1 MNIFKNNNYSC
12 DNQMTFEECLKELEM
27 HNKKHLPTCTAPESR
42 IDIVAYIPAGC
53 DNAISRKNLCN
64 LTGLKDRVVRSL
76 IEEARRNT
84 IIISNNDGS
93 GYWQFPDKPTDEEVK
108 LLEKYVNQQ
117 ENRAKSIFYALRP
130 ARMKLKGGVING
142 KEENEC

>member
-12 DNQMTFEECLKELEM
+12 NNQMTFEECLQELEAL
-27 HNKKHLPTCTAPESR
+27 NSKNLPTFAADDPK

-53 DNAISRKNLCN
+53 DNAISRKNLCI
-64 LTGLKDRVVRSL
+64 LTGLQDRVVRSL

-93 GYWQFPDKPTDEEVK
+93 GYWQFPDNPTDKELK
-108 LLEKYVNQQ
+108 LLERYVNQQ
-117 ENRAKSIFYALRP
+117 ESRAKSIFYALRP
-130 ARMKLKGGVING
+130 ARMKLKGVAE
-142 KEENEC
+142 KWEL